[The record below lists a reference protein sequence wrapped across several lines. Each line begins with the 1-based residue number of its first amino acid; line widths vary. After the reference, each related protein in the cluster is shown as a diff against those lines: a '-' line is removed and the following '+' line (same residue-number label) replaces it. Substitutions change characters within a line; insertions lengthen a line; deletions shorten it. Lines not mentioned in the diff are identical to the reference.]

1 MHRCQGLITGLSAK
15 AADTTSEQFL
25 QLLSPRTAR
34 ARLQRTLPG
43 CGACYEA
50 TSRPRAGLNHET
62 ATHPHQCR
70 PALHALL
77 PGYLFSPR
85 PWEETV
91 FLLRAPNHL
100 PRLPKGLDGL
110 SLLRLQPI
118 LNPRNTQGAG
128 REAADRRIQERDANE
143 SVGWKQ
149 GAAAGVVQCQ
159 RSLAHPTKARTRQ
172 SFAHR
177 DPIAPGLP
185 RRLLRPVRLRL
196 WPLPETSWFSNK

>member
-1 MHRCQGLITGLSAK
+1 MHTCQGLITGLSAK

-100 PRLPKGLDGL
+100 SRLPQRTR
-110 SLLRLQPI
+110 RLE
-118 LNPRNTQGAG
+118 PRAPPTHPQSAKHAG
-128 REAADRRIQERDANE
+128 SWAGSCGSPYTGKRRKRVCSVEAG
-143 SVGWKQ
+143 SCW
-149 GAAAGVVQCQ
+149 GVVQCQ
-159 RSLAHPTKARTRQ
+159 HSLAHPTKARTRR

-196 WPLPETSWFSNK
+196 WPRPETGWFSNK